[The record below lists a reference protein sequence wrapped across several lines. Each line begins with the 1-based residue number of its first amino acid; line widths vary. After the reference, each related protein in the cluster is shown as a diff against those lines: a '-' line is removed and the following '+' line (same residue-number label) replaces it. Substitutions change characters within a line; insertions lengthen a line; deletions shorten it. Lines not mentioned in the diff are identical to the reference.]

1 MLEPINFTRTFYSV
15 IKKAEIAHINFHSL
29 RHTYAIRLLE
39 SDVHPKVAQELLGHA
54 SIQLTLDTYSHV
66 LPDIKQAAAAKLNET
81 LTSSKKK
88 LAKKA

>member
-1 MLEPINFTRTFYSV
+1 MNQIHLDLLKTSLYNP
-15 IKKAEIAHINFHSL
+15 HINFHSL
-29 RHTYAIRLLE
+29 RHTYATRLLE
-39 SDVHPKVAQELLGHA
+39 SGVHPKVAQELLGHS

-66 LPDIKQAAAAKLNET
+66 LPDIKQAATAKLNGT